1 MIRILQCVN
10 DMHRAGLETM
20 LMNYYRNIDRE
31 KIQFDFLTHRPQ
43 RSDYDD
49 EIESLGGKIYYAPRL
64 YPQNYPKYFKW
75 MKQFFSEHSEYKI
88 VHSHIDAMSY
98 LPLKAAKKANIPV
111 RIAHSHNTAI
121 DRDFKY
127 LLKNYFRF
135 KLPKVANYYC
145 ACGKEAG
152 EFLFPGKEYMYVP
165 NAIEIDRFLF
175 NENVRMK
182 KRRELGIKDEIVIG
196 HIGRMSYQKNHKY
209 LIDVFAEILKKKN
222 DSILLLIGVGEKLDD
237 IKKYVEKL
245 GLSEQVRFLGNR
257 ADVDELYQAMDVFV
271 MPSLFEGLPV
281 VGVEAQFSG
290 LSCIFSDQVPEEVN
304 FTNKS
309 MFISL
314 NEKKDIWADKVIAAV
329 DKTNRERPEL
339 KNSIFNIKQSAALL
353 TDYYKELINTV

>member
-1 MIRILQCVN
+1 MVILVECRIK
-10 DMHRAGLETM
+10 
-20 LMNYYRNIDRE
+20 
-31 KIQFDFLTHRPQ
+31 KI
-43 RSDYDD
+43 
-49 EIESLGGKIYYAPRL
+49 I
-64 YPQNYPKYFKW
+64 N
-75 MKQFFSEHSEYKI
+75 
-88 VHSHIDAMSY
+88 
-98 LPLKAAKKANIPV
+98 
-111 RIAHSHNTAI
+111 
-121 DRDFKY
+121 
-127 LLKNYFRF
+127 
-135 KLPKVANYYC
+135 
-145 ACGKEAG
+145 
-152 EFLFPGKEYMYVP
+152 
-165 NAIEIDRFLF
+165 
-175 NENVRMK
+175 
-182 KRRELGIKDEIVIG
+182 
-196 HIGRMSYQKNHKY
+196 
-209 LIDVFAEILKKKN
+209 IDVFAEILKKRN

-304 FTNKS
+304 FTNKA

-314 NEKKDIWADKVIAAV
+314 NEKKDVWADKVIAAAV